1 MTSGRL
7 AGRIALVTG
16 ASRGL
21 GAAIA
26 KRFAAE
32 GAELILLARTSG
44 GLEEVDDAVREAGGH
59 ATLFRHGDK
68 SVGAFQP
75 LQPALMKIHRRL
87 KDAFDPAGI
96 LNPGKLGLPSPYGP
110 VGWP

>member
-59 ATLFRHGDK
+59 ATLVPLDITDFAALDRLGAAIYERHKRLDRK
-68 SVGAFQP
+68 SV
-75 LQPALMKIHRRL
+75 
-87 KDAFDPAGI
+87 
-96 LNPGKLGLPSPYGP
+96 
-110 VGWP
+110 V